1 MGLGPLEP
9 SRGIPIS
16 FEVDAVRVRSPE
28 VPEGLR
34 HVSRSEFEFAVSS
47 WFR

>member
-1 MGLGPLEP
+1 MGHAHLEP
-9 SRGIPIS
+9 PRGIPIS
-16 FEVDAVRVRSPE
+16 FGVDAVRVRSPE

-34 HVSRSEFEFAVSS
+34 HVSCSEFEFAVSA